1 MSAAVSLSEEL
12 DRDVVRTTVLLR
24 TVTVVCPHCGRERT
38 GTLVDGDDGTAHV
51 ECHSCHRIH
60 RPDVLD
66 IPPQCAID
74 HAREMAIWHGR
85 AALRGAE
92 ASRGCTSLAYACFRR
107 LRPELTTIGKARL
120 VNQLLDELDG
130 APTAAQRSMLV
141 QLCGAMGLSA
151 AQVCGLIAVR

>member
-24 TVTVVCPHCGRERT
+24 TVTFVCPHCGGERL

-51 ECHSCHRIH
+51 ECHTCTRIH
-60 RPDVLD
+60 LPKILDV
-66 IPPQCAID
+66 PPQCSVD
-74 HAREMAIWHGR
+74 HAREMAVWHGR
-85 AALRGAE
+85 AALRNAE

-107 LRPELTTIGKARL
+107 LRPELTTMGKARL
-120 VNQLLDELDG
+120 VNQLLDELG
-130 APTAAQRSMLV
+130 GSPSPAQRSMLT